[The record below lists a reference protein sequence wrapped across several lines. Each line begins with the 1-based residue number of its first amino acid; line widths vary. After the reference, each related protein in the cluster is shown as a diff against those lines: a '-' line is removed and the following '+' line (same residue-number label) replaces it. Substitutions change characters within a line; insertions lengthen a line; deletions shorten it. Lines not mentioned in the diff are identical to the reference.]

1 MEVREAKVEDYLK
14 LWDLI
19 KVVKKVTPYVKYGKV
34 VRVVGNLIEVEGLNC
49 ALGELC
55 SVYLD
60 DGSSDVIVG
69 EVVGFQNKRMK
80 LSPLS
85 PLRGIRPGCLVRR
98 YESSHTFA
106 VSDGL
111 IGRVLDAMGQPL
123 DGKGPIPV
131 DGVPY
136 PLKGTSVNPLTRP
149 LIRHQL
155 DVGIR
160 AINGLLPIGKG
171 QRVGIFAG
179 SGVGKSTL
187 LGMMARYT
195 SADVNV
201 IALIG
206 ERGREVREFI
216 ERELG
221 EDGMKHSVVIVATSD
236 QPATLRMRGAYLACA
251 VAEYFRDRGMDVLL
265 MMDSITRFAMAAR
278 EVGLAAGEPPTSKG
292 YTPSVFSALPE
303 LLERAGNFEMGSITG
318 LYTVL
323 VEGDDLDDPIADT
336 VRSILDG
343 HIVLDRN
350 LAQNRHYPAIDVLK
364 SVSRLTDQLLDEE
377 HKQLAKR
384 FIEVLAQYRRNE
396 DMIRIGAYVKGTN
409 PETDYAINMIDKLNA
424 YLRQPIEERCTIE
437 EARAMLKALFE

>member
-1 MEVREAKVEDYLK
+1 MKLDGDYLELSGLVNK
-14 LWDLI
+14 I
-19 KVVKKVTPYVKYGKV
+19 VNIQPYVKYGKV

-55 SVYLD
+55 SIFVND
-60 DGSSDVIVG
+60 KQDIVIG

-98 YESSHTFA
+98 YESSDTFP
-106 VSDGL
+106 VSEAL
-111 IGRVLDAMGQPL
+111 VGRVIDAMGRPL
-123 DGKGPIPV
+123 DDKGPISY
-131 DGVPY
+131 DGTPY
-136 PLKGTSVNPLTRP
+136 PLKGATVNPLTRP
-149 LIRHQL
+149 LINKQL

-195 SADVNV
+195 SADINV
-201 IALIG
+201 IALVG

-216 ERELG
+216 ENELG
-221 EDGMKHSVVIVATSD
+221 EDGMSHSIVIVATSD

-251 VAEYFRDRGMDVLL
+251 IAEYFRDKNLDVLL
-265 MMDSITRFAMAAR
+265 LMDSITRFAMAAR

-292 YTPSVFSALPE
+292 YTPSVFSALPQ
-303 LLERAGNFEMGSITG
+303 LLERAGNFEIGSITG
-318 LYTVL
+318 IYTVL

-336 VRSILDG
+336 TRSILDG
-343 HIVLDRN
+343 HIVLDRS
-350 LAQNRHYPAIDVLK
+350 LAQNRHYPAIDVLR
-364 SVSRLTDQLLDEE
+364 SVSRLTDQLLDDE

-384 FIEVLAQYRRNE
+384 FIEVLAQYKKNE
-396 DMIRIGAYVKGTN
+396 DMIRIGAYVRGSN
-409 PETDYAINMIDKLNA
+409 PETDYAISMIDKINA
-424 YLRQPIEERCTIE
+424 YLRQPIEEKCSIE
-437 EARAMLKALFE
+437 DARNLLRALFE